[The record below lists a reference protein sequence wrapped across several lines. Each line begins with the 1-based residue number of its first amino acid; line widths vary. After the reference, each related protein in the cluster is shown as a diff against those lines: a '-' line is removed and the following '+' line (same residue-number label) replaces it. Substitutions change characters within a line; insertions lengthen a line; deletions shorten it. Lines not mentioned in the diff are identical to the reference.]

1 MALPDQIQIKKPGW
15 VDEFI
20 AFIMKGNVVDLAVG
34 VIIGAA
40 FSGVVGSL
48 VKDLFTPVIG
58 LLLGGVD
65 FSNLFITL
73 KGDAKPTLEAA
84 KAAGAVTLN
93 VGLFLNAVINFLII
107 GFAVFWMVKALST
120 LIRKK
125 AEEPAPPPAPT
136 TTEVLLTEI
145 RDLMK
150 HPSA

>member
-1 MALPDQIQIKKPGW
+1 MALPEGLKKPGW
-15 VDEFI
+15 IDEFV

-65 FSNLFITL
+65 FSDIFITL
-73 KGDAKPTLEAA
+73 KGDTKPTLEAA

-93 VGLFLNAVINFLII
+93 VGLFLNTVINFLII
-107 GFAVFWMVKALST
+107 GFAVFWMVKALSK
-120 LIRKK
+120 LMRKK

-136 TTEVLLTEI
+136 TSEVLLTEI

-150 HPSA
+150 HNVG